1 MNQPNEYDD
10 FFNEA
15 LSGGGGGPTHKFR
28 EIGQTVLGEIVSMK
42 RQQQTNFTDGKPKF
56 DAKNQPQME
65 IVMVLQTELRDWQDV
80 TDKAKLDKETGQV
93 RPADQDTGLRAVYV
107 KNQMARAL
115 GTAALPG
122 RPAVGG
128 QVWLKY
134 VSDRDIG
141 KGNPLPEF
149 EARYKAPA
157 DTANDDVFGGS
168 PSTPPAA
175 PQSAPTPEP
184 AKDPWASTSSSP
196 AASEEPP
203 F

>member
-10 FFNEA
+10 FFGEA
-15 LSGGGGGPTHKFR
+15 LKGGGGGPTHKFR

-56 DAKNQPQME
+56 NVKNEPMYE
-65 IVMVLQTELRDWQDV
+65 IVMVLQTELRDWADV

-93 RPADQDTGLRAVYV
+93 RPTSEDTGLRAVYV

-115 GTAALPG
+115 GTAAAPG

-128 QVWLKY
+128 QVWLRY
-134 VSDRDIG
+134 ADNEDIG
-141 KGNPLPEF
+141 KGNPLPVF
-149 EARYKAPA
+149 EARYKAPENK
-157 DTANDDVFGGS
+157 ANDDVFGGS

-175 PQSAPTPEP
+175 APSAPATPP
-184 AKDPWASTSSSP
+184 ADPWASTSSSP
-196 AASEEPP
+196 AVSEEPP